1 MAQGKKARRNE
12 EIETPRVRVIGTD
25 GTQLGVLPIEAAIEA
40 AYAEGLDLV
49 EVSPNA
55 DPPVAR
61 FMDYGR
67 FVFEQNKKQ
76 QNNRRKQKQV
86 QVKEMKFRPG
96 TDDADYRIKMRKL
109 VGFLEEGDRAKVSL
123 RFRGRE
129 MLHQELGRELLE
141 RIRDDLAEFASV
153 EQMPRL
159 EGRQMVMLLAP
170 KKQ

>member
-1 MAQGKKARRNE
+1 M
-12 EIETPRVRVIGTD
+12 RVINTEGK
-25 GTQLGVLPIEAAIEA
+25 QLGVMQTRDAIEA
-40 AYAEGLDLV
+40 ASGEGMDLV

-67 FVFEQNKKQ
+67 FVFEQAKKQ
-76 QNNRRKQKQV
+76 QSNKRKQKQV

-96 TDDADYRIKMRKL
+96 TDEGDYKIKMRKL
-109 VGFLEEGDRAKVSL
+109 TAFLEAGDRAKVSL

-129 MLHQELGRELLE
+129 MLHQELGRDLLE
-141 RIRDDLAEFASV
+141 RIRDELNELAQV
-153 EQMPRL
+153 EQMPKL

-170 KKQ
+170 RKK

>member
-1 MAQGKKARRNE
+1 MIDTEGKQ
-12 EIETPRVRVIGTD
+12 IGVMVTRD
-25 GTQLGVLPIEAAIEA
+25 AIEA
-40 AYAEGLDLV
+40 AEARGMDLV

-67 FVFEQNKKQ
+67 FVFEQHKKQ
-76 QNNRRKQKQV
+76 QTNRRKQKQV

-96 TDDADYRIKMRKL
+96 TDEGDYRIKLRKL
-109 VGFLEEGDRAKVSL
+109 TEFLEEGDRAKVSL

-129 MLHQELGRELLE
+129 MLHQELGRELLA
-141 RIRDDLAEFASV
+141 RVRGDLEELASV
-153 EQMPRL
+153 EQMPKL

-170 KKQ
+170 RKK

>member
-1 MAQGKKARRNE
+1 M
-12 EIETPRVRVIGTD
+12 RVIGTD
-25 GTQLGVLPIEAAIEA
+25 GKQLGVMLIRDAIAA
-40 AYAEGLDLV
+40 AYDEGMDLV

-76 QNNRRKQKQV
+76 QSNRRKQKQV

-96 TDDADYRIKMRKL
+96 TDEGDYRIKMRKL
-109 VGFLEEGDRAKVSL
+109 VAFLEGGDRAKVSL

-129 MLHQELGRELLE
+129 MLHQELGRDLLE
-141 RIRDDLAEFASV
+141 RIRGDLEEIASV
-153 EQMPRL
+153 EQMPKL

-170 KKQ
+170 RKK

>member
-1 MAQGKKARRNE
+1 M
-12 EIETPRVRVIGTD
+12 IGTD

-40 AYAEGLDLV
+40 AYAKGLDLV

-67 FVFEQNKKQ
+67 FAFEQNKKQ

-129 MLHQELGRELLE
+129 MLHQELGRELLA
-141 RIRDDLAEFASV
+141 RIREDLAELASV

-170 KKQ
+170 RKK